1 VANWFKVTRKSLLI
15 ALLLCLFRYADSQNE
30 NHELLTLDKGVKA
43 IRLITPASPSCQ
55 GSGVN
60 SLVDGL
66 TGSAD
71 SKDKQWMGWE
81 GTDFEALV
89 DLGENRKIHSLG
101 LEVLQQPAS
110 RIFLPSL
117 VEFFASAD
125 SRTFSKIATYNP
137 AEVDDI
143 RRDGPVLLARILD
156 EVNTRYLKI
165 KAINMGTCPAGLAG
179 EGQKAWLFVSEIEIK

>member
-1 VANWFKVTRKSLLI
+1 MTRKILLI
-15 ALLLCLFRYADSQNE
+15 ALLLSLFRYADSQNE
-30 NHELLTLDKGVKA
+30 NHALLTLNKGVKEV
-43 IRLITPASPSCQ
+43 RLTTPASPSCQ

-60 SLVDGL
+60 SLLDGL

-89 DLGENRKIHSLG
+89 DLGENRELHSLG
-101 LEVLQQPAS
+101 LEVLQQPSS

-117 VEFFASAD
+117 VEFYASAD
-125 SRTFSKIATYNP
+125 GRTFSKIATYNP
-137 AEVDDI
+137 SEVDDI
-143 RRDGPVLLARILD
+143 RKDGPVLLARMLD

-179 EGQKAWLFVSEIEIK
+179 DGQKAWLFVSEIEIK